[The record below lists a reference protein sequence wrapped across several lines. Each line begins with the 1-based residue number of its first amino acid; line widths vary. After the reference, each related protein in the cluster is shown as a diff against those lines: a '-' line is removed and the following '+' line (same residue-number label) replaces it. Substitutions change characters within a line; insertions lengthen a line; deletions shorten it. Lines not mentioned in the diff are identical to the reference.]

1 MIEYFEYSSLA
12 LLRCKSADLSRRM
25 RVVAFCCGALALG
38 GCATGGV
45 NSSVFVDPSK
55 YDLYDCQQLA
65 NARIVAE
72 KRVVELQGLIAKA
85 DTGFAGPVMSGLA
98 YNVDYNAA
106 AAQRDLIDQ
115 KYAAN
120 NCAAEIRAAPS
131 TAAPPEA
138 PKGRSKH

>member
-1 MIEYFEYSSLA
+1 MTEYFARSKRTPLRCDLARRIKTVSLFWLAAGFASSLA
-12 LLRCKSADLSRRM
+12 
-25 RVVAFCCGALALG
+25 

-45 NSSVFVDPSK
+45 SSSVFVDPSK

-65 NARIVAE
+65 TARIVANN
-72 KRVVELQGLIAKA
+72 RVVELQGLIAKA

-120 NCAAEIRAAPS
+120 NCAAEIRPAPS
-131 TAAPPEA
+131 APVP
-138 PKGRSKH
+138 PKSRSKR